1 MEKIK
6 HKQTLQ
12 SLEYGILPCY
22 GLICKNTQ
30 HFLTNMKKA
39 VQMKHVNPSFFI
51 LSFFGEYPS
60 DETDSDAKKD
70 WEFFLCAEVEVFENF
85 LQAYNSSDFKAIAEI
100 SRQNKDIAFVLP
112 LLLKNYELIRSGKK
126 NVFAIQIAQDQ
137 KQWYGFRIERDVLAM
152 ISDEFKN

>member
-30 HFLTNMKKA
+30 HFLANMKKA
-39 VQMKHVNPSFFI
+39 VQMNHANPSFFI
-51 LSFFGEYPS
+51 FSFFGEYPT
-60 DETDSDAKKD
+60 DETDFDTKKD
-70 WEFFLCAEVEVFENF
+70 WDFFLCAEVEVFESF

-100 SRQNKDIAFVLP
+100 SSQNKDIAFVLP

-126 NVFAIQIAQDQ
+126 NVFAIQITRDQ
-137 KQWYGFRIERDVLAM
+137 KQWYGFRIERDVLAVL
-152 ISDEFKN
+152 SDEFER

>member
-12 SLEYGILPCY
+12 SLEYGTFPCY
-22 GLICKNTQ
+22 GLICKSTQ
-30 HFLTNMKKA
+30 HYLGNMKKA
-39 VQMKHVNPSFFI
+39 VQMKHTKPSFFI

-70 WEFFLCAEVEVFENF
+70 WEFFLCAEVEVFESF
-85 LQAYNSSDFKAIAEI
+85 IQAHNSSDFKAIAEI
-100 SRQNKDIAFVLP
+100 SSQNKDIAFVLP

-126 NVFAIQIAQDQ
+126 NVFAIKISQDE
-137 KQWYGFRIERDVLAM
+137 KRWYGFRIERDVLAVL
-152 ISDEFKN
+152 SDEFRS